1 MTDMSTKLSRQ
12 QSIPSEVI
20 ALAYYEYTDD
30 TEGKSNQWSKFQKD
44 PKLMSKLIGVLC
56 KGRLVDVRFL
66 DVNQAPDSQAIHNVF
81 SQLQSFSLEEFRKTY
96 YEIYT
101 ELVDHKRNLLQ
112 AITDYGLKPEET
124 IKNQILLF
132 VPQQKSRSDWV
143 SELLTKSAELL
154 SVDSVVLE
162 LMYYEKSND
171 YSRRKQAWEN
181 LRSKDKVNEFADF
194 LLRQKQIGVP
204 SNYTENENIVSFVT
218 GKIAEHKDYSLIEV
232 AMTVSNAFGAI
243 ETQKRTLS
251 QAIEHY
257 ASPMKEEDRVE
268 FQSLLTSSSNS
279 ELTELTQ
286 FIGRK
291 LGASEIIVQLFHLT
305 YMQKEAEEKSLFED
319 IQKSDKINE
328 LAEILVSKRKIEPP
342 EIDRAEAISDLS
354 SILKVMEHFD
364 LIKAQNL
371 LNRYYALMNYSKQL
385 TEFMISEELTQ
396 NQVLFDFENVLKIM
410 EKHLEADII
419 QQLKIMTVEGRH

>member
-1 MTDMSTKLSRQ
+1 METVAVISGPLKLNSDPRGLNSKLSVFLNDFNRTLNAVSQYVPYMSETYAIKNKAHRLQIFAQSIRNALNNFGLSIDAKSQNLLRNYFPREIEEDEWLTDMSTKLSRQ

-154 SVDSVVLE
+154 SVDSVVLSLCITRSQMTTVE
-162 LMYYEKSND
+162 ENKLGKIYGQKIKSM
-171 YSRRKQAWEN
+171 N
-181 LRSKDKVNEFADF
+181 LRIFCC
-194 LLRQKQIGVP
+194 
-204 SNYTENENIVSFVT
+204 
-218 GKIAEHKDYSLIEV
+218 GK
-232 AMTVSNAFGAI
+232 N
-243 ETQKRTLS
+243 
-251 QAIEHY
+251 
-257 ASPMKEEDRVE
+257 
-268 FQSLLTSSSNS
+268 
-279 ELTELTQ
+279 
-286 FIGRK
+286 
-291 LGASEIIVQLFHLT
+291 
-305 YMQKEAEEKSLFED
+305 KSVYLPI
-319 IQKSDKINE
+319 IQKTK
-328 LAEILVSKRKIEPP
+328 
-342 EIDRAEAISDLS
+342 
-354 SILKVMEHFD
+354 
-364 LIKAQNL
+364 
-371 LNRYYALMNYSKQL
+371 
-385 TEFMISEELTQ
+385 T
-396 NQVLFDFENVLKIM
+396 
-410 EKHLEADII
+410 
-419 QQLKIMTVEGRH
+419 